1 MGVEDPLGG
10 LVTED
15 GAQRR
20 NCMNKNSNHSHRN
33 SGNDS
38 TTIDVWPSI
47 KCFVWITAFNL
58 KNKSHFS
65 PFYKL

>member
-1 MGVEDPLGG
+1 
-10 LVTED
+10 
-15 GAQRR
+15 
-20 NCMNKNSNHSHRN
+20 MNKDSNHSSRN

-58 KNKSHFS
+58 KNKSNFS